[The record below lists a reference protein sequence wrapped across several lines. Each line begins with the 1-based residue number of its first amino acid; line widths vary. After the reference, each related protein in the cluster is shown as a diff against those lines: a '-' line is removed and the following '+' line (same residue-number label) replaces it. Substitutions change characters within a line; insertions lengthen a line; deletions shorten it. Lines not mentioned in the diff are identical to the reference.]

1 MEITLIRPQLGEDYL
16 EIQEQTRLE
25 TIKIKLEEECLA
37 TLVVLAPPTIHQ
49 VKEKTFF
56 AKTYNLF

>member
-1 MEITLIRPQLGEDYL
+1 MEITLIRAQLGEDYL

-25 TIKIKLEEECLA
+25 TIKINLVEECLG

-49 VKEKTFF
+49 VNRE
-56 AKTYNLF
+56 NI